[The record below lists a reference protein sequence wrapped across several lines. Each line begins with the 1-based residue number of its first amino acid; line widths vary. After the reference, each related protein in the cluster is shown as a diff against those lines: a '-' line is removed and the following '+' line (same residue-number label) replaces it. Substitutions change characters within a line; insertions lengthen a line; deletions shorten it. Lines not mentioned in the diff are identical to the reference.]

1 MLRVSGKRW
10 NLSQVFVE
18 GDLEGPCLE
27 FSRIGFLSMSD
38 LDLQSLAQC
47 ISLWQC
53 GLIFEGFLFFFF
65 SFFFSFLREV
75 PFKSFLFPRVKHPSF
90 PFLKAATTVSAS
102 ICIF

>member
-27 FSRIGFLSMSD
+27 FFRIGFLSMSD

-47 ISLWQC
+47 IPLRQR
-53 GLIFEGFLFFFF
+53 GQIFGGFLFLFFAFFF
-65 SFFFSFLREV
+65 
-75 PFKSFLFPRVKHPSF
+75 
-90 PFLKAATTVSAS
+90 
-102 ICIF
+102 